1 MINKYFDIYLENP
14 LKTYNKIKGYFRS
27 LKMQCSFQ
35 RWKANEAQIL
45 SINSFDV
52 IWKDKYDSP
61 RHEFN
66 PRIEISL
73 FNYFHWR
80 IDFTL
85 GDDSMDDIVYWETA
99 LYWLY
104 YDKTLSEAIKE
115 ANGWSTLN
123 KETGQYEEMT
133 FNVLTSHWQ
142 YKYNCDQNSLNF
154 KYEDTTR

>member
-27 LKMQCSFQ
+27 LKMRCSFQ
-35 RWKANEAQIL
+35 RWKANESQIL

-52 IWKDKYDSP
+52 VWKDKYDSP

-85 GDDSMDDIVYWETA
+85 GDDSMDDMVYWETA